1 MQIDNIIKEIRRIQD
16 FYHMN
21 DTMAPHEMERWL
33 IDLSY
38 DLLEYKQDVEDN
50 EMTLQDEVRLYE
62 SLYEDEQLRADDL
75 ERQIEWIKSM
85 SAYGFSDWK
94 MGKTKW
100 D

>member
-1 MQIDNIIKEIRRIQD
+1 MQIDNIIKEIRRVQD
-16 FYHMN
+16 TYHIGY
-21 DTMAPHEMERWL
+21 TLEPYEMERWL

-38 DLLEYKQDVEDN
+38 DLLDYKEEVKDE
-50 EMTLQDEVRLYE
+50 EMYLQDEIRDYEYLYE
-62 SLYEDEQLRADDL
+62 EQKERADDL
-75 ERQIEWIKSM
+75 ENQIEWIKSM